1 MKHIAN
7 SGRLPQVAE
16 GVGVS
21 VTSGEGNL
29 SQPSVTL
36 GGMKHMANSGRLPQA
51 VESVGVGVA
60 PGGED
65 LSQPSVTLGGM
76 KRIFDSGRPAQVAE
90 GVGVGVAKGG
100 GNLSQPP
107 VTLESMKHVANSE
120 RVRAADEQIG
130 AGLGILGEEAASAA
144 SRAEL
149 EEVAGA
155 VKRTKARLAGLETA
169 IALRLSR
176 AEGKREAA
184 EIMQDQMGMTSHQ
197 AKHITKVSEGLA
209 EMPNTRAK
217 LAAGEITLE
226 HASALTGAA
235 RECGA
240 RRVDQDAGLLGEAV
254 VSNPDGFRKKARE
267 WTSSN
272 SRDREEES
280 LRRQRRQ
287 RKAYMF
293 WDPSKDMGVL
303 HAELDRIAFGQVRQA
318 LDLGA
323 DRLRRADSGRGGSP
337 DDFRSNG
344 QRRADAL
351 FELLTGR
358 DSETFQML
366 PEAGAQSGKPSTQLV
381 VVVADIGVLD
391 GTDPQG
397 RCEVLGSG
405 PVPPSVLGRLSPDT
419 SLSGIIFGGKGRVLW
434 LGRNQRLA
442 NAAQRMAAAVRDGG
456 CVRCDISTHQNQ
468 LHHIWDWYDGGPTDI
483 DNLASLC
490 GSHHRQL
497 QDDNLELF
505 QQNGRWKIR
514 PRAGPPVRAG
524 PG

>member
-1 MKHIAN
+1 MKRISN
-7 SGRLPQVAE
+7 SERLPQVAE
-16 GVGVS
+16 RAGAGP
-21 VTSGEGNL
+21 TPGGENL
-29 SQPSVTL
+29 SHSSVTL
-36 GGMKHMANSGRLPQA
+36 GN
-51 VESVGVGVA
+51 
-60 PGGED
+60 
-65 LSQPSVTLGGM
+65 M
-76 KRIFDSGRPAQVAE
+76 KRI
-90 GVGVGVAKGG
+90 
-100 GNLSQPP
+100 
-107 VTLESMKHVANSE
+107 ANSE
-120 RVRAADEQIG
+120 RVQAADEQIG
-130 AGLGILGEEAASAA
+130 AGLDILKDEAARAA

-155 VKRTKARLAGLETA
+155 VKRAKARLAGLETA

-217 LAAGEITLE
+217 LTAGEITLE
-226 HASALTGAA
+226 HASALTNAA

-240 RRVDQDAGLLGEAV
+240 RRVDQDKGLLGEAV

-267 WTSSN
+267 WTSAN

-280 LRRQRRQ
+280 MLRQRRR

-293 WDPSKDMGVL
+293 WDPAKDMGVL

-323 DRLRRADSGRGGSP
+323 DRLRRADSGRGVPP
-337 DDFRSNG
+337 DEVRSNE

-358 DSETFQML
+358 DSETFQPL
-366 PEAGAQSGKPSTQLV
+366 PEAEAQTGKNHTQL
-381 VVVADIGVLD
+381 VVVADIGVID
-391 GTDPQG
+391 GTGPEG

-434 LGRNQRLA
+434 LGRNQRLG

-490 GSHHRQL
+490 GSHHRRL
-497 QDDNLELF
+497 QERNLELF
-505 QQNGRWKIR
+505 QHKGQWKTR
-514 PRAGPPVRAG
+514 PRPGPPARAGPAP
-524 PG
+524 